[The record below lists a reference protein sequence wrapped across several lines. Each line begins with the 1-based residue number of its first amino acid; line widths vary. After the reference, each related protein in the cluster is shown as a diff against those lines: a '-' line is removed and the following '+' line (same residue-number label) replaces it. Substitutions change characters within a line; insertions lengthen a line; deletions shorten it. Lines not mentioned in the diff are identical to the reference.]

1 MKAVTISA
9 RAAQAPASPI
19 RKLVPLAEGARARG
33 LKVYGLNIGQPDI
46 ETPPEMLKAV
56 RDMKDKVISYS
67 PSGGTPEC
75 RRAFFEYYDGLGFP
89 VAEDELL
96 VTTAGSEALIFALA
110 CATNPGDQVLIPE
123 PLYANYIGFSSLLGL
138 TVTPITT
145 TPENGYHLP
154 DPAAIERL
162 ITSNTKALIF
172 ANPGN
177 PTGAVYTRDE
187 VSSLVELGLKHGLY
201 LIADEVYREFTYD
214 GVTATSI
221 MSFPEVADRAVVT
234 DSISKRYSACGARIG
249 CLVSKNVELV
259 ASAMKFAQARL
270 SPPSLGQA
278 LAAAAVKLP
287 PGYFEK
293 TRQEYER
300 RRDLVCDVLASIP
313 GVVCSKPEGAFY
325 VMPKLPIAD
334 TDEFAK
340 WMLESFSLNG
350 ETLLVAPG
358 AGFYATPGA
367 GTSEARIAYVLNL
380 GELEKAMEVLR
391 VGIDEYKN
399 TVETGS
405 TAKGHAPQP

>member
-1 MKAVTISA
+1 MKAVTISS

-19 RKLVPLAEGARARG
+19 RKLIPLAEGARKRG

-46 ETPPEMLKAV
+46 ATPPEMLKAV
-56 RDMKDKVISYS
+56 KEMKDKVISYS

-75 RRAFFEYYDGLGFP
+75 RRAFFKYYERLGYP

-110 CATNPGDQVLIPE
+110 CASNPGDEVLIPE
-123 PLYANYIGFSSLLGL
+123 PLYANYIGFASLLGVL
-138 TVTPITT
+138 VTPITT

-154 DPAAIERL
+154 ALAEIEKL
-162 ITSNTKALIF
+162 ITPRTKAMIF
-172 ANPGN
+172 ANPSN

-187 VSSLVELGLKHGLY
+187 VASIVELGTRHGLF

-214 GVTATSI
+214 GVKATSI
-221 MSFPEVADRAVVT
+221 LSFPEVADRAIVT

-249 CLVSKNVELV
+249 CLVSKNTDLV
-259 ASAMKFAQARL
+259 AAAMKFAQARL

-278 LAAAAVKLP
+278 LAAAAVDLSP
-287 PGYFEK
+287 DYFEEI
-293 TRQEYER
+293 RQEYKR
-300 RRDLVCDVLASIP
+300 RRDLVCDALATIP

-325 VMPKLPIAD
+325 VMPKVPIAD

-340 WMLESFSLNG
+340 WLLEFFDYNG
-350 ETLLVAPG
+350 ETVLVAPG

-367 GTSEARIAYVLNL
+367 GKSEVRIAYVLNTGDL
-380 GELEKAMEVLR
+380 GKALAVLR
-391 VGIDEYKN
+391 AGIEQYKN
-399 TVETGS
+399 TVETAS
-405 TAKGHAPQP
+405 ATK

>member
-1 MKAVTISA
+1 MKAVTISS

-19 RKLVPLAEGARARG
+19 RKLVPLAEAARKRG

-46 ETPPEMLKAV
+46 ATPPEMLKAV
-56 RDMKDKVISYS
+56 KEMKDKVISYS

-75 RRAFFEYYDGLGFP
+75 RRAFFEYYERLGFP

-96 VTTAGSEALIFALA
+96 VTTAGSEALIFSLA
-110 CATNPGDQVLIPE
+110 CTSNPGDEVLIPE
-123 PLYANYIGFSSLLGL
+123 PLYANYIGFASLLGL
-138 TVTPITT
+138 SVTPITT

-154 DPAAIERL
+154 ALPEIEKL
-162 ITSNTKALIF
+162 ITPRTKAMIF

-187 VSSLVELGLKHGLY
+187 VASIVELGARHGLF

-214 GVTATSI
+214 GVKATSI
-221 MSFPEVADRAVVT
+221 LSFPEVADRAIVT

-249 CLVSKNVELV
+249 CLVSKNTDLV
-259 ASAMKFAQARL
+259 AAAMKFAQARL

-278 LAAAAVKLP
+278 LAAAAVDLSP
-287 PGYFEK
+287 NYFEE
-293 TRQEYER
+293 TRQEYKR
-300 RRDLVCDVLASIP
+300 RRDLVCDALAAIP

-325 VMPKLPIAD
+325 VMPKVPIAD

-340 WMLESFSLNG
+340 WLLESFDFNG
-350 ETLLVAPG
+350 ETVLVAPG

-367 GTSEARIAYVLNL
+367 GKSEVRIAYVLNI
-380 GELEKAMEVLR
+380 GDLEKAMAVLR
-391 VGIDEYKN
+391 AGIDVYKN
-399 TVETGS
+399 TVETAS
-405 TAKGHAPQP
+405 ATK